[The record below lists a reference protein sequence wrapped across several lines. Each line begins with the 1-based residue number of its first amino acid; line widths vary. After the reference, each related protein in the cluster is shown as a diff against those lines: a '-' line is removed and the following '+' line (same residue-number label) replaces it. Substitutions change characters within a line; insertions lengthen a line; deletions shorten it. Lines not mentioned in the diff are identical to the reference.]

1 MAAVDFS
8 KIYSATYSSVSHFQ
22 LPFLYFFLQARFF
35 SLYPFHPTYPF
46 LRREAN
52 LTRFNRFQSTS
63 SRLMAKVLCADE
75 AMIGL
80 MPHIFSK

>member
-1 MAAVDFS
+1 MAVDFS

-22 LPFLYFFLQARFF
+22 LRFLYFSLQPRFF
-35 SLYPFHPTYPF
+35 SLSSFHPTYPF

-52 LTRFNRFQSTS
+52 LTRFNRFRFTS
-63 SRLMAKVLCADE
+63 SRSMAKVLCADE
-75 AMIGL
+75 AIIGL